1 MGGDGS
7 ERSQIG
13 GTGAFAPVGA
23 GPCFPLE
30 SSLFPPANGRGSS
43 GAAAPMKRRKTM
55 KKLFAALALSV
66 ATLVAAPLGA
76 QEDPV
81 KIALI
86 HGMSGSPLE
95 AFTKQTHTGF
105 EMGLEYAT
113 KGTMEIKGRKIELIK
128 KDSQFKP
135 DVARALLA
143 EAYGDD
149 DALLAVGDTSSGV
162 ALAMLPVAAE
172 YEKILV
178 VEPAVADSL
187 TGPDSN
193 RFVFKTSRNSSMDM
207 QAQALAL
214 KPDDKLFVATL
225 AEDYAFGK
233 DGIAAFKKALE
244 GTGATVVSE
253 EYVPLKTTDYTATI
267 ERLFNALKDKDGRK
281 VVLIYVAGSGDPM
294 GALAGADPAR
304 YGIEISTGGNILP
317 VLETYKRVPGMEGA
331 IYYYYEL
338 PKNEINDWLVTEH
351 QKRYNAPPDFFTAGG
366 MASALAIAK
375 ALETAEEWDTE
386 TLIKTMEGMTWD
398 TPKGPMTFRAE
409 DHQALQT
416 MYHFKIK
423 VDDNVKWAIPE
434 LVREIAPDEMDI
446 PVGRNN
452 AE

>member
-23 GPCFPLE
+23 GLCFPLE